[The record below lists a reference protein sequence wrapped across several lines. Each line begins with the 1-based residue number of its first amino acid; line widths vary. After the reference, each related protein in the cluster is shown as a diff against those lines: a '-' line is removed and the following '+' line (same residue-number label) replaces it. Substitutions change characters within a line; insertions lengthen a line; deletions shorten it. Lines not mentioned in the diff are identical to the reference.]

1 MARLLMT
8 TVVALGIAGLVL
20 PVTRGEA
27 FPFHHKV
34 CQTTYDRH
42 HHEHTTCHW
51 VVFRDHPI
59 RSTLQE
65 FVD

>member
-1 MARLLMT
+1 MARLLKT
-8 TVVALGIAGLVL
+8 TVVALGLAGFVF
-20 PVTRGEA
+20 PVTGAEA

-34 CQTTYDRH
+34 CQTTYH
-42 HHEHTTCHW
+42 HHHGHTTCHW